1 MIKKIIINNII
12 LVEEVVLEF
21 SKQLNV
27 FTGET
32 GAGKSALMEALRL
45 VLGQR
50 YQRDVLR
57 HQASEGFVEAY
68 FADGSV
74 LRRELFADGKSK
86 AYSNGQAI
94 SIATLQSLTKH
105 LVTVVGQH
113 SHICLIQNQEQR
125 EVVDTYAANAA
136 ILAETQAHWK
146 RWKEVQKQYELLCI
160 EKKTLFE
167 KREEIEEALREFE
180 EARMKEGEEEELFAE
195 FSRLSNSEELIEK
208 TQVLLDQIFESETPL
223 LRFFKRQ
230 QTELEALVSMDE
242 KIKPCAE
249 ALERIGIELDELYY
263 QLQQYSASLEL
274 DPSRLQYLNERLG
287 VFESMK
293 RKYGHTWEEMQK
305 KKEALSKELER
316 METFEERQFFLK
328 QQCEESEALYR
339 EKAQILSE
347 KRRLAAET
355 LQNLLT
361 NGMSMVRLHQAS
373 LSIRVSRG
381 EESAHGFDAIEWL
394 FRPNKGEKE
403 LPIKECASG
412 GELSRVLLLVH
423 LFLSQKKA
431 KHALVFDEIDSGI
444 GGETALAVG
453 SVIQQISQEH
463 QLFCITHLP
472 QIATLADAH
481 FSIYKHEQ
489 GERTVS
495 KVRLLSQEERKEEV
509 ARMFG
514 GKEFVNALA

>member
-1 MIKKIIINNII
+1 
-12 LVEEVVLEF
+12 
-21 SKQLNV
+21 
-27 FTGET
+27 
-32 GAGKSALMEALRL
+32 
-45 VLGQR
+45 
-50 YQRDVLR
+50 
-57 HQASEGFVEAY
+57 
-68 FADGSV
+68 
-74 LRRELFADGKSK
+74 
-86 AYSNGQAI
+86 
-94 SIATLQSLTKH
+94 
-105 LVTVVGQH
+105 
-113 SHICLIQNQEQR
+113 
-125 EVVDTYAANAA
+125 
-136 ILAETQAHWK
+136 
-146 RWKEVQKQYELLCI
+146 
-160 EKKTLFE
+160 
-167 KREEIEEALREFE
+167 
-180 EARMKEGEEEELFAE
+180 
-195 FSRLSNSEELIEK
+195 
-208 TQVLLDQIFESETPL
+208 
-223 LRFFKRQ
+223 
-230 QTELEALVSMDE
+230 MDE

-316 METFEERQFFLK
+316 METFEERQFLLK
-328 QQCEESEALYR
+328 QQCEESESLYR

-347 KRRLAAET
+347 KRRLAAEN

-373 LSIRVSRG
+373 LSIRVSPG
-381 EESAHGFDAIEWL
+381 EESAYGFDAIDWL

-481 FSIYKHEQ
+481 FSIYKSEQ

-495 KVRLLSQEERKEEV
+495 KVRSLNQEERKEEV
-509 ARMFG
+509 SRMFG